1 MKSKRFFKLQV
12 FGLIVLGL
20 IVIHYLFFRAP
31 SEVQMLNKFHQR
43 KAEFEQIRLML
54 EHDRNVQTIGWDW
67 VTPKLGPSKAG
78 PVKSGPRKGAV
89 EMHELP
95 LNLSK
100 SRIALYRSR
109 LKKLGFDRVD
119 SKNGCVF
126 MAEFAGGFG
135 GHTWAIGYIWS
146 AKPLKPLVKSAYAV
160 MPMKDHW
167 HYSHIEGNWY
177 MFHRR

>member
-1 MKSKRFFKLQV
+1 MKSKRFFKLKV
-12 FGLIVLGL
+12 FGLIVLGF
-20 IVIHYLFFRAP
+20 VAIHYLFFRAP
-31 SEVQMLNKFHQR
+31 SEVQMLNKFHQH

-67 VTPKLGPSKAG
+67 VTPKES
-78 PVKSGPRKGAV
+78 V
-89 EMHELP
+89 EKDYVESHTLP
-95 LNLSK
+95 LNISK
-100 SRIALYRSR
+100 SRIGLYRSR

-167 HYSHIEGNWY
+167 RYSHIEGNWY